1 LDGLY
6 WNPVNLLFINKFAEN
21 GGLAR
26 ATGGGEK
33 EDEEDEEEE
42 KECTLSLSLVFIR
55 FNP

>member
-1 LDGLY
+1 M
-6 WNPVNLLFINKFAEN
+6 NLLFINKFAEN

-33 EDEEDEEEE
+33 EDEEEE